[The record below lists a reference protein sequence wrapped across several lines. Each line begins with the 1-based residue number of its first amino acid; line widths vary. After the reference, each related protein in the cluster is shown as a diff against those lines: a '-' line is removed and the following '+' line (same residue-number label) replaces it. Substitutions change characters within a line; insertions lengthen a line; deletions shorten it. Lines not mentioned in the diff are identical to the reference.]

1 MFFLEYYI
9 YFLIPSLAPSLHL
22 SLSLGFFFLGFNQN
36 PALAI
41 PLLFSFSLPGFHFTL
56 SRSFYLSALDS
67 RFTTLP
73 QILWLIPRSI

>member
-56 SRSFYLSALDS
+56 SVAFIC
-67 RFTTLP
+67 LP
-73 QILWLIPRSI
+73 LIPDLQLYLRFYG